1 MTQRFHG
8 KTVLVTGASS
18 GIGAATARLFA
29 GEGARVV
36 LAARSGD
43 ALARLA
49 AELGGPERALAVSCD
64 VTEVAGLPSL
74 VDAAERRFG
83 AVHVLVNNAGYNAR
97 GAVETVP
104 VDALVR
110 VVDVNLRAPI
120 ALCRLALPAL
130 RRAGGGAIVNVAS
143 LAGRIPLPDEAVYSA
158 TKFGLRAFS
167 FALAEELRG
176 SAISV
181 SVVSPGPVETPF
193 ILSELDTVP
202 DLVFSQPASTAEEVA
217 RVIADCAERGT
228 RERAIP
234 PLSGVLTTL
243 GYLLPAAS
251 RALRPWFEWR
261 GRRRK
266 RRLKR
271 KP

>member
-1 MTQRFHG
+1 MRQRFQG

-29 GEGARVV
+29 AGGARVV
-36 LAARSGD
+36 LAARSEDG
-43 ALARLA
+43 LNRLA
-49 AELGGPERALAVSCD
+49 AEIGGAERALAVPCD
-64 VTEVAGLPSL
+64 VTDVAALASL
-74 VDAAERRFG
+74 VDVAERRFG
-83 AVHVLVNNAGYNAR
+83 SLHVLVNNAGYNAR

-104 VDALVR
+104 VDELLR

-130 RRAGGGAIVNVAS
+130 RRAGGGAMVNVAS
-143 LAGRIPLPDEAVYSA
+143 LAGKIPLPVEAVYSA

-176 SAISV
+176 TGISV

-193 ILSELDTVP
+193 ILSRIETVP
-202 DLVFSQPASTAEEVA
+202 DLVFSQPVSTAEEVA
-217 RVIADCAERGT
+217 RVIADCAERGW
-228 RERAIP
+228 RERSLPA
-234 PLSGVLTTL
+234 LSGYLTTL

-251 RALRPWFEWR
+251 RLLRPWFER
-261 GRRRK
+261 QGRRRK
-266 RRLKR
+266 KR
-271 KP
+271 YARP